1 MASNDYYN
9 PSPTRTGLRSNLT
22 SPKPL
27 PPDPYT
33 AYNRH
38 HTQPSPSYMSSS
50 FEDTSYHPYAEQ
62 SHQDIPSP
70 YYASGGGGREYE
82 QNPYSDNIPLRQ
94 HPSKGDSDTVMHDPL
109 PNDPTII
116 DRRSQYPRSPR
127 QKQGFFRRKQ
137 PWVVYTFTLIQVIVF
152 IAELAKNGKHTTSG
166 SLLIEL
172 TYLGVLTKTPIE
184 IHPAF
189 NPMIGPSPYVLINM
203 GARYV
208 PCMRKT
214 SQGLNDAIQWP
225 CPNTTTTDL
234 SNPSNQCKINQLC
247 GFGDKPYTDTSPP
260 HQWFRFIFPMF
271 LHAGF
276 IHIAFN
282 MLLQVML
289 GTEMELEIGPIRFF
303 LVYISSGIFG
313 FVLGGNFAAE
323 GIASTGA
330 SGSLFGVIALMLL
343 DLFYHWGERRS
354 PWVDLAWL
362 VFDIVIS
369 FVLGLL
375 PGLDNFSHIGGFLMG
390 LVLGICILHSPD
402 VLRARVGADLPPY
415 ASVTAA
421 RERAAE
427 GGIRAFAKE
436 PGAFF
441 KGRKPLW
448 WAWWLVRVAAL
459 IGVFIVF
466 VVLLKNFYKANP
478 TTCSWCKY
486 LSCIV
491 SFNSPF
497 ILLSHANGLS
507 QNINHWCDIGQLTTT
522 TQNNTS
528 KRDIF
533 SMPLPV
539 NLKDML

>member
-1 MASNDYYN
+1 M
-9 PSPTRTGLRSNLT
+9 RS
-22 SPKPL
+22 
-27 PPDPYT
+27 
-33 AYNRH
+33 
-38 HTQPSPSYMSSS
+38 
-50 FEDTSYHPYAEQ
+50 
-62 SHQDIPSP
+62 
-70 YYASGGGGREYE
+70 
-82 QNPYSDNIPLRQ
+82 
-94 HPSKGDSDTVMHDPL
+94 
-109 PNDPTII
+109 
-116 DRRSQYPRSPR
+116 
-127 QKQGFFRRKQ
+127 
-137 PWVVYTFTLIQVIVF
+137 
-152 IAELAKNGKHTTSG
+152 
-166 SLLIEL
+166 L
-172 TYLGVLTKTPIE
+172 TYPGILTKTPIE
-184 IHPAF
+184 IHPQF

-214 SQGLNDAIQWP
+214 PQGSDTTIQWP
-225 CPNTTTTDL
+225 CPNTTSTDL
-234 SNPSNQCKINQLC
+234 NNPTNQCKINQLC
-247 GFGDKPYTDTSPP
+247 GFGDKPYTDSSSPN
-260 HQWFRFIFPMF
+260 QWFRFIIPMF

-289 GTEMELEIGPIRFF
+289 GKEMELEIGSIRFF

-313 FVLGGNFAAE
+313 FVLGGNFAAQ

-390 LVLGICILHSPD
+390 LVLGICVLHSPD
-402 VLRARVGADLPPY
+402 VIRARVGADLPPY
-415 ASVTAA
+415 ATVTTA

-427 GGIRAFAKE
+427 GGIMALAKE
-436 PGAFF
+436 PAAFF

-448 WAWWLVRVAAL
+448 WAWWLVRAAAL
-459 IGVFIVF
+459 IGVFVVF
-466 VVLLKNFYKANP
+466 IVLLKNFYKANP
-478 TTCSWCKY
+478 TKCSWCKY

-491 SFNSPF
+491 SVCT
-497 ILLSHANGLS
+497 LLDRVAYANGDS
-507 QNINHWCDIGQLTTT
+507 QDIKNWCDIGQLTTT

-528 KRDIF
+528 KRDLF
-533 SMPLPV
+533 AMPLPV
-539 NLKDML
+539 NLNDML